1 MAKAKAK
8 DQVPAVTS
16 DNVPATLALSRE
28 ELESRY
34 LPVMHVATDP
44 YTEFD
49 DDTEE
54 EERAARPDRML
65 IPIIGI
71 DHGTDKFEWPD
82 DTKSA
87 GFTARPI
94 FTTQTRAWWDPQGP
108 DDKRV
113 PDCSSANCV
122 EPVSGCAAPQAQSC
136 IGCPKAA
143 RGSKREETG
152 DDSTSE
158 YAQACQKIRHVYLIV
173 PGYAVPL
180 HLRLTVSSRKAW
192 ANYIAECN
200 LKVPTKY
207 WHRAGFFTLTAKE
220 RGQESWSEV
229 KIALD
234 NSYDR
239 TLDDVRFVAAF
250 RREWKPILHSDAIR
264 SDVGDQPLP
273 VEDGDQS
280 GAGQASDPE
289 PYDKQF

>member
-34 LPVMHVATDP
+34 LPVMHVATNP

-122 EPVSGCAAPQAQSC
+122 EPVSGCAAHGVVSAKKPGMIPPANTRKHAKKSGTFTSSCQATPCRCTFASQC
-136 IGCPKAA
+136 QAA
-143 RGSKREETG
+143 KRGRTTSRSATSRCQRSTG
-152 DDSTSE
+152 I
-158 YAQACQKIRHVYLIV
+158 AL
-173 PGYAVPL
+173 
-180 HLRLTVSSRKAW
+180 VSS
-192 ANYIAECN
+192 
-200 LKVPTKY
+200 P
-207 WHRAGFFTLTAKE
+207 
-220 RGQESWSEV
+220 
-229 KIALD
+229 
-234 NSYDR
+234 
-239 TLDDVRFVAAF
+239 
-250 RREWKPILHSDAIR
+250 
-264 SDVGDQPLP
+264 
-273 VEDGDQS
+273 
-280 GAGQASDPE
+280 
-289 PYDKQF
+289 